1 MNKILIPTDFSA
13 TATNAALYA
22 LGLAKQVGVKS
33 VVLYNAYQSPVTID
47 PMMPTVQLFDIDELK
62 KNSEEALDRFRLQL
76 KEAAGTIHLEIF
88 SAFNVLS
95 EGLDS
100 VCQEAGADLIVMG
113 ISGAGGMEE
122 SLIGSNAVSVAR
134 HSTYPVII
142 VPAQASFVPIQ
153 EVLFAC
159 DYKKVAETTPVG
171 SIKSLLSATGA
182 RLSVLNVYHNK
193 AYDDTFTYESLML
206 DTLLEGCSPHYFFV
220 DNPDFTD
227 AINAFVK
234 ETHSQIVITIPKKH
248 GWFEGLFHKSHTRML
263 AFHSIIPLMV
273 IHE

>member
-62 KNSEEALDRFRLQL
+62 KNSEEALDRFRSQL
-76 KEAAGTIHLEIF
+76 KEAAGTISLETF

-100 VCQEAGADLIVMG
+100 VCQETGADLIVMG
-113 ISGAGGMEE
+113 ISGAGGVEE
-122 SLIGSNAVSVAR
+122 TLIGSNAVSVAR

-159 DYKKVAETTPVG
+159 DYKKVVETTPVG

-193 AYDDTFTYESLML
+193 EYDDTFTYESLML
-206 DTLLEGCSPHYFFV
+206 DTLLEGCRPHYFFV

-234 ETHSQIVITIPKKH
+234 EKHSQIVITIPKKH